1 MGKNSSEGSN
11 KTWIWIICAIVV
23 IVIVAIFLIKGC
35 GNKEYEIKFNSNG
48 SIVNKVTVKEDGT
61 VTRPSNPTRDGYE
74 FAGWYLNG
82 ELFDFNTKITGD
94 ITLEARWNEI
104 GEEES
109 KITLGSTKM
118 TLNLNDTEKLSVT
131 ASGNASTSGL
141 VWKSSDEKVVTVD
154 SNGNLKA
161 LKEGKAT
168 ITVTTKDGKYS
179 AECVVTV
186 SKKEETTSLK
196 ITISGNKTV
205 KVGETI
211 TLKAN
216 VTPKDAKVVWT
227 SNNNKIATVDENGKV
242 TGVSAGTVTIKG
254 TITDEKGNNKSASV
268 KVTVSKASEPT
279 VKPEDPG
286 TTTPEDPGTI
296 TPTDPGTTPSE
307 PEDKGVASTGIKV
320 NVDKEE
326 LKINETANITVTLE
340 PSETTDK
347 IKDVKYESNNDN
359 VTVNN
364 NGVITAKKDGKST
377 ITVTVTTNDGKT
389 YTATRDVTVVKAT
402 YKVVVKIKRDETT
415 STLLN
420 VYDVIVT
427 KDGEKV
433 NYTKVMFNGTNIGV
447 LATSNGKNNVL
458 GVNQV
463 SQLTNGGEATI
474 TLSDGTV
481 EEHVYV
487 QIIND

>member
-131 ASGNASTSGL
+131 ASGTASTSGL
-141 VWKSSDEKVVTVD
+141 VWKSSDEKVVSVD

-227 SNNNKIATVDENGKV
+227 SNKNKIATVDENGKV

-296 TPTDPGTTPSE
+296 TPGTTPSE
-307 PEDKGVASTGIKV
+307 PEK
-320 NVDKEE
+320 
-326 LKINETANITVTLE
+326 
-340 PSETTDK
+340 
-347 IKDVKYESNNDN
+347 
-359 VTVNN
+359 
-364 NGVITAKKDGKST
+364 
-377 ITVTVTTNDGKT
+377 KT
-389 YTATRDVTVVKAT
+389 YTVTFNSDGGSSVDAIPVEEGKTVSEPKAPTREGYTFEGWYLGETKYDFSKPVTGDITLTAKWNEVKPV
-402 YKVVVKIKRDETT
+402 YK
-415 STLLN
+415 
-420 VYDVIVT
+420 IVLT
-427 KDGEKV
+427 EEKV
-433 NYTKVMFNGTNIGV
+433 NGKGTGRYNFDVYKDNTKLSTDEYKICAIDGHEHNSKAGNIAIEDYITEQSAGYIK
-447 LATSNGKNNVL
+447 TSNGKFD
-458 GVNQV
+458 
-463 SQLTNGGEATI
+463 A
-474 TLSDGTV
+474 
-481 EEHVYV
+481 
-487 QIIND
+487 IIEIN

>member
-307 PEDKGVASTGIKV
+307 PEK
-320 NVDKEE
+320 
-326 LKINETANITVTLE
+326 
-340 PSETTDK
+340 
-347 IKDVKYESNNDN
+347 
-359 VTVNN
+359 
-364 NGVITAKKDGKST
+364 
-377 ITVTVTTNDGKT
+377 KT
-389 YTATRDVTVVKAT
+389 YTVTFNSDGGSSVDAIPVEEGKTVSEPKAPTREGYTFEGWYLGETKYDFSKPVTGDITLTAKWNEVKPT
-402 YKVVVKIKRDETT
+402 YNIKIEVKPDKETGM
-415 STLLN
+415 SLN
-420 VYDVIVT
+420 AYTVEVT
-427 KDGEKV
+427 KDGK
-433 NYTKVMFNGTNIGV
+433 NIDYTIITFDGTKIDFKPSRG
-447 LATSNGKNNVL
+447 TL
-458 GVNQV
+458 GENQV
-463 SQLTNGGEATI
+463 SQLTNGGTATI
-474 TLSDGTV
+474 ILSDGTKV
-481 EEHVYV
+481 ENVNVE
-487 QIIND
+487 IIKK